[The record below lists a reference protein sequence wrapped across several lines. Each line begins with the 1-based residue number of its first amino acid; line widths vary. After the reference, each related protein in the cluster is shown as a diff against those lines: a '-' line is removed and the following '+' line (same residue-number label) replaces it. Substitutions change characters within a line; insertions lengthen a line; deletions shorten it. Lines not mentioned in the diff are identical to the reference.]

1 MECNEVQ
8 VRLFRKIDGEL
19 SESENRDVDTH
30 LARCSVCAR
39 EYGLIALPR
48 RIASHIPPVTP
59 SPFFYQKL
67 KARIDGEAQG
77 LAGWQM
83 LWTLARHMI
92 PAMAGIT
99 LALLSILA
107 YLQWH
112 SPAADMY
119 RDYESV
125 FIAEDQPR
133 LMFATG
139 RGEITD
145 VSVLSAIA
153 DREPD
158 HQHSNKK

>member
-8 VRLFRKIDGEL
+8 IRLFRKIDGEL
-19 SESENRDVDTH
+19 SESEHKDVNAH
-30 LARCSVCAR
+30 LAECAVCAR
-39 EYGLIALPR
+39 EYGLLALPR
-48 RIASHIPPVTP
+48 RIASHIPPIIA

-67 KARIDGEAQG
+67 KARIDSEAQG

-83 LWTLARHMI
+83 LWALARQMI

-107 YLQWH
+107 YLQLN

-119 RDYESV
+119 RDYENV

-133 LMFATG
+133 LIFTAD
-139 RGEITD
+139 RGDITD

-153 DREPD
+153 EREPK
-158 HQHSNKK
+158 HQQSNAK